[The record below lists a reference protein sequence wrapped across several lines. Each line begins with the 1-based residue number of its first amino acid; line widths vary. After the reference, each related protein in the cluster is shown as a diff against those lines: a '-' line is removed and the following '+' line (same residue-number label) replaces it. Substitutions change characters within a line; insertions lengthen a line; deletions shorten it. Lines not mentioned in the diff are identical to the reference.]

1 VADHT
6 HNGHSHDHPG
16 HGQSQSQSS
25 SWSGSH
31 ATGDRHSHSQS
42 QSYSHGHGHSHS
54 HGHHGHDHSPPA
66 NFSRAFAI
74 GIALNL
80 GFVIVEAGY
89 GVLANSV
96 ALLADAGH
104 NLSDVLGLA
113 VAWAGAA
120 LATRPASK
128 RFTYGLRG
136 SSILAALLNA
146 LLLMVA
152 LGAIVMEAVQRF
164 NAPATTMGTTVA
176 VVAAIGI
183 VVNGVTAWLFASGRK
198 GDINIRGA
206 FLHMASDAIVSAG
219 VVIAGLVIWR
229 TGIGWID
236 PVVSLIIA
244 ALIFWQTWGL
254 LRESVEMSLDAVP
267 RGIDFDVVEQAL
279 CGLDGVE
286 RVHDLHIW
294 PMSTTEPVLTA
305 HLVMPGGSP
314 GNAFL
319 AAARAMLHDRFGIG
333 HATLQVETAGDCD
346 GCSNEV

>member
-1 VADHT
+1 MA
-6 HNGHSHDHPG
+6 GHDHHHG
-16 HGQSQSQSS
+16 H
-25 SWSGSH
+25 
-31 ATGDRHSHSQS
+31 A
-42 QSYSHGHGHSHS
+42 HGHGHSHS
-54 HGHHGHDHSPPA
+54 GGHSHGGGGHHGHNHAPPK
-66 NFSRAFAI
+66 NFTRAFAI

-89 GVLANSV
+89 GFAAGSV

-120 LATRPASK
+120 LAARPPSK

-152 LGAIVMEAVQRF
+152 LGAIVLEAVQRF
-164 NAPATTMGTTVA
+164 GEPATVMGPTVA
-176 VVAAIGI
+176 IVAAVGI
-183 VVNGVTAWLFASGRK
+183 LVNGLTAWLFARGRK

-206 FLHMASDAIVSAG
+206 FLHMVADAAVSAG
-219 VVIAGLVIWR
+219 VVVAGLVIWK
-229 TGIGWID
+229 TGLGWID
-236 PVVSLIIA
+236 PAVSLVIA

-254 LRESVEMSLDAVP
+254 LRESVEMSLGAVP
-267 RGIDFDVVEQAL
+267 RGIDFDHVDEAL
-279 CGLDGVE
+279 GALEGVE

-305 HLVMPGGSP
+305 HLVMPGGPP
-314 GNAFL
+314 GDTFL
-319 AAARAMLHDRFGIG
+319 TDARTMLHERFGIG
-333 HATLQVETAGDCD
+333 HATLQVELGHEDCAMV
-346 GCSNEV
+346 GEGKV